1 MGVKNILINEPD
13 SFPTDAQKILNG
25 IGNVYF
31 AGVDYPRELINIVF
45 IRLASFIDVD
55 FHKFHPSLQIIVTP
69 TTGENHINV
78 EYFTSV
84 GVKILSLKGE
94 YGFLKNIHATS
105 EHCVLLTLA
114 LMRKL
119 VAAVQDVHKGNWN
132 RYPFKGRELYG
143 KVVFLMGYGRV
154 GEQVAK
160 LFNAFGCKIYAYDIR
175 NEIVPSEMFIDPFNG
190 FQVADIVSLHVNLEQ
205 NTIGLVDEKLLTLMK
220 LDSVL
225 INTSRGE
232 ILDQHCLLQLIKDEK
247 IAGAALDVIQ
257 NEKVEQTFD
266 FIQTITS
273 LKQRLIVT
281 PHIGG
286 FTYESLEQVEVFIAN
301 RLNEILEKRE

>member
-1 MGVKNILINEPD
+1 MDVKNILINEPD
-13 SFPTDAQKILNG
+13 SFPLDAQKLLSG

-31 AGVDYPRELINIVF
+31 AGGDYPRELINIVF

-55 FHKFHPSLQIIVTP
+55 FHKIHPSLQIIVTP
-69 TTGENHINV
+69 TTGENHIDV
-78 EYFTSV
+78 DYFTSV

-119 VAAVQDVHKGNWN
+119 LSAVHDVHKGNWN

-160 LFNAFGCKIYAYDIR
+160 LFNACGCKIYAYDIR
-175 NEIVPSEMFIDPFNG
+175 SEKVPAEMFIDPFNG

-205 NTIGLVDEKLLTLMK
+205 NTIGLVDKNLLKLMK
-220 LDSVL
+220 HDSVF

-232 ILDQHCLLQLIKDEK
+232 IVDQFYLLQLIIDGK

-257 NEKVEQTFD
+257 NEKVNQNHD
-266 FIQTITS
+266 FIQIVKS
-273 LKQRLIVT
+273 LQDKLIIT

-286 FTYESLEQVEVFIAN
+286 FTYESLEQVEMFVAK
-301 RLNEILEKRE
+301 RLIEMLEKSK